1 MTIEWE
7 VPISSI
13 QQMAVV
19 LSDKTFMCA
28 LSKISDLENVF
39 KAKI

>member
-7 VPISSI
+7 VPTSLI
-13 QQMAVV
+13 QQMAAV

-28 LSKISDLENVF
+28 LSKISDLEKVF